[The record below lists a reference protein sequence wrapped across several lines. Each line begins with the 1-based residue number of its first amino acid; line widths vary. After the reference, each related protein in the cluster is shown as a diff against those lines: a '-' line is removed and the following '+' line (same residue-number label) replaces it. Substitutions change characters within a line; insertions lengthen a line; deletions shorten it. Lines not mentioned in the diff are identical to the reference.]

1 MIRNTTFVVVDTET
15 TGATAAQDRIVE
27 IGAVKVVN
35 GEIVDTYQTLLNPKR
50 LIPHNV
56 IQIHR
61 ITDNMVINEP
71 FFEDII
77 GEFLEFMGGDS
88 VLVAHNLEFDRGF
101 INEELKRIGHMP
113 LPNQG
118 LCTLKLSRKVFPDF
132 RKYGLGHLSKT
143 LGIELSN
150 AHRALADSMATAEI
164 LLRIFD
170 ELENQGKTTLK
181 DINLKRLK
189 QESTLS
195 LF

>member
-1 MIRNTTFVVVDTET
+1 
-15 TGATAAQDRIVE
+15 
-27 IGAVKVVN
+27 
-35 GEIVDTYQTLLNPKR
+35 
-50 LIPHNV
+50 
-56 IQIHR
+56 
-61 ITDNMVINEP
+61 
-71 FFEDII
+71 
-77 GEFLEFMGGDS
+77 
-88 VLVAHNLEFDRGF
+88 
-101 INEELKRIGHMP
+101 MP